1 MFLVFNDVEDHDRF
15 VMPRASWTL
24 LLEKRS
30 QKESVV
36 MNGWD
41 MSGWIG
47 AWMWIP
53 AVIIVLLVA
62 VTAALVRTNSSKPE
76 RP

>member
-1 MFLVFNDVEDHDRF
+1 M
-15 VMPRASWTL
+15 
-24 LLEKRS
+24 
-30 QKESVV
+30 

-47 AWMWIP
+47 TWMWIP
-53 AVIIVLLVA
+53 AVIIVLLLVA
-62 VTAALVRTNSSKPE
+62 LMAAALVRTNSSKSE

>member
-1 MFLVFNDVEDHDRF
+1 
-15 VMPRASWTL
+15 
-24 LLEKRS
+24 
-30 QKESVV
+30 

-47 AWMWIP
+47 TWMWIP
-53 AVIIVLLVA
+53 AVIIVLLLVA
-62 VTAALVRTNSSKPE
+62 LTAALVRTNSSKPE